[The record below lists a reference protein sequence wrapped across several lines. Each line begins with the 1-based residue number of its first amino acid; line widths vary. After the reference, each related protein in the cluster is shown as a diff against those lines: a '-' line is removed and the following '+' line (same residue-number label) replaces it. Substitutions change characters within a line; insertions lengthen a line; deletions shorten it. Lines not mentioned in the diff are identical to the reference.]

1 MNFLILKFQT
11 LGILRI
17 NNEKDKNR
25 KKIEKT
31 LFLKNV
37 INETKTRREIIDK
50 KIK

>member
-1 MNFLILKFQT
+1 MHFLILKFQT

-37 INETKTRREIIDK
+37 INETKYKQEEK
-50 KIK
+50 